1 MLHLHNSTTSA
12 LSEDRE
18 TRIQT
23 LLDQLRPA
31 ADQALRHMV
40 EQLVDAPE
48 QQLFGDLELPSA
60 TRPTNSLPLSTKP
73 ASTAGKRGYRGSSSS
88 CPHCL
93 SPARFLYYLSRSLL
107 TVNGPLTVSRAY
119 YHCEHCHHGHCPWD
133 HILGLGDDRLS
144 AATRPLVALAGTLAP
159 FQQGEEVL
167 RRLAGLQVSASTCR
181 RVTET
186 AGDRLRQQ
194 YAAGVVVLPGRPA
207 AWDFSLPPR
216 DGQAFPGTVAYLG
229 LDAFA
234 VATRPVKG
242 RGVEWR
248 MLYVG
253 LLYDPRK
260 QHTVYVTAYDFE
272 VVAARLRSYAV
283 AFGLANAAVLVAIT
297 DGGNGL
303 ERVLRQNVSDGLQ
316 FVLDYWHEAE
326 RLHKLA
332 TLLHP
337 TDRAAAV
344 AWAEQAK
351 SLLWQAGGVAL
362 WQHLQALSLPA
373 EASKE
378 LQDELRRRLAYYQE
392 NGHRTDYAGYRA
404 QGWDVGSGPTEAG
417 CKVLQGRLKGA
428 GMRWQ
433 VSGSEQVAALKALYA
448 TGEGLWDA
456 FWAQPQRPAA

>member
-1 MLHLHNSTTSA
+1 
-12 LSEDRE
+12 
-18 TRIQT
+18 
-23 LLDQLRPA
+23 
-31 ADQALRHMV
+31 
-40 EQLVDAPE
+40 
-48 QQLFGDLELPSA
+48 
-60 TRPTNSLPLSTKP
+60 
-73 ASTAGKRGYRGSSSS
+73 
-88 CPHCL
+88 
-93 SPARFLYYLSRSLL
+93 LYYLSRSLL
-107 TVNGPLTVSRAY
+107 TVNGEVTVERAY
-119 YHCEHCHHGHCPWD
+119 YHCSHCHHGHCPWD
-133 HILGLGDDRLS
+133 LDLGLADDRLS
-144 AATRPLVALAGTLAP
+144 TATRPLVALAGTLAP
-159 FQQGEEVL
+159 FKQAEDVL

-181 RVTET
+181 RVTQA
-186 AGDRLRQQ
+186 AGARLRQHA
-194 YAAGVVVLPGRPA
+194 AAGDVFLPGRPA
-207 AWDFSLPPR
+207 AWDFSLPER

-242 RGVEWR
+242 QGVEWR

-260 QHTVYVTAYDFE
+260 EHTVYVTDFDFQA
-272 VVAARLRSYAV
+272 VAARLRDYAV
-283 AFGLANAAVLVAIT
+283 PFGLAAAAVLVAIT

-303 ERVLRQNVSDGLQ
+303 ERVLRQNVSDALQ

-337 TDRAAAV
+337 KDGAAAA

-351 SLLWQAGGVAL
+351 SLLWQQGGVAL
-362 WQHLQALSLPA
+362 RQHLQAVCLPA
-373 EASKE
+373 GASKE
-378 LQDELRRRLAYYQE
+378 LVDELRRRLAYYQE
-392 NGHRTDYAGYRA
+392 NAHRADYPDYRA
-404 QGWDVGSGPTEAG
+404 RGWDVGSGPTEAG

-448 TGEGLWDA
+448 SGEGLWDA